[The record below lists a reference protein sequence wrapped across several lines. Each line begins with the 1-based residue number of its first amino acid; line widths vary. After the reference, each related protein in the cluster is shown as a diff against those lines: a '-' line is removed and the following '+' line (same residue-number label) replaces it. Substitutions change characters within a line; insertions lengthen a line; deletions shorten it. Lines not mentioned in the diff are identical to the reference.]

1 MARASRKATATERQ
15 IKLALYVQ
23 AHGPVSR
30 AQIQRHLPEYA
41 ASEARDAASRK
52 KQEATVRRRF
62 ERDKAALAKA
72 GIELAASENGLYR
85 ILPAENGVFSELEEG
100 SVQSALLRVSSAA
113 LLQDPVYE
121 HAGNLRMAL
130 SKLSGPLEIPDALP
144 WAEQEALEGLRPAEE
159 SCDGTRRKAKAA
171 LDASKLLRFEYT
183 DAAGRMTKREV
194 EPIGLFASN
203 GHEYLAAWDNTRQ
216 GERCFRLDRMGR
228 ANVNESGRG
237 SADFEPRRFEAS
249 RWQLLPFQMGDA
261 TGCEATVRISPS
273 ALWQARNLCSSHGRI
288 VEDAIGSCFWQV
300 SFADARG
307 LAAWCIANGPGLVP
321 LQPEEVARA
330 YWELVDE
337 ASTWEEPG
345 STVMQ
350 YAKREASQPHTEEAR
365 QNSTDEEFLPLEE
378 EEGTDPYGLELAA
391 FADRLAARYVTAN
404 SNNTSGSQTL
414 TDDDLLFAM
423 LALVE
428 QAGAVSI
435 PQSAKLLGIKE
446 AKAYSVLETLAFC
459 YDSAAGVRLHLGE
472 MGCSFAALEEPVGI
486 RMSLTEDEASAL
498 AGAAVAFTS
507 GSIISTV
514 AVTCGDEHSQS
525 LEISYWKEGSPAPE
539 PRRIDPQ
546 TMVVRDGHTYLQA
559 WCHKAQAERLFRLD
573 RIIAVA
579 VANEADEQ
587 SDVIA
592 PTSTTRRAATKAII
606 GLAPGV
612 AVPMWPRVSRGRKP
626 STDGTTTFSVPWFG
640 SPWLP
645 KQLASYGRKAVRI
658 EPRALARAV
667 GDYARSLRE

>member
-1 MARASRKATATERQ
+1 MGRASRKATATERQ

-30 AQIQRHLPEYA
+30 AQIQRRLPEYA
-41 ASEARDAASRK
+41 AGNARDAASRK

-72 GIELAASENGLYR
+72 GIELVVSENGLYR
-85 ILPAENGVFSELEEG
+85 VAPAKNGVFSELEEG
-100 SVQSALLRVSSAA
+100 SVQTALLRVSSAA

-121 HAGNLRMAL
+121 HAGSLRMAL
-130 SKLSGPLEIPDALP
+130 AKLSGPLEIPDALP

-159 SCDGTRRKAKAA
+159 PSDGTRRKARAA
-171 LDASKLLRFEYT
+171 LSASKILRFEYT
-183 DAAGRMTKREV
+183 DAAGRMSKREV

-203 GHEYLAAWDNTRQ
+203 GHEYLAAWDNDRQ

-228 ANVNESGRG
+228 VNVNESGRG
-237 SADFEPRRFEAS
+237 TADFEPRRFDAS

-261 TGCEATVRISPS
+261 PAGEATVSISPS
-273 ALWQARNLCSSHGRI
+273 ALWQARNLCSSHGR
-288 VEDAIGSCFWQV
+288 VVKDAIGACFWQV
-300 SFADARG
+300 SYADAQG
-307 LAAWCIANGPGLVP
+307 LAAWCIANGPGLIP
-321 LQPEEVARA
+321 QQPAEVARA
-330 YWELVDE
+330 YWALVDE
-337 ASTWEEPG
+337 ASTWAESGDAGLKAAEHKAELG
-345 STVMQ
+345 
-350 YAKREASQPHTEEAR
+350 E
-365 QNSTDEEFLPLEE
+365 NSPAFALQDEEFASPEE
-378 EEGTDPYGLELAA
+378 DEDPYGLELAS
-391 FADRLAARYVTAN
+391 FADRLAARYVTAE
-404 SNNTSGSQTL
+404 SNAAAGNQTL
-414 TDDDLLFAM
+414 SDDDLFFAM

-446 AKAYSVLETLAFC
+446 TKAYSILETLAFC
-459 YDSAAGVRLHLGE
+459 YDSAADVRLQLGE
-472 MGCSFAALEEPVGI
+472 MGCSFAKLDDPVGI
-486 RMSLTEDEASAL
+486 SMALSEDEASAL

-507 GSIISTV
+507 GSVISTV
-514 AVTCGDEHSQS
+514 AVTCGDGHSQP

-539 PRRIDPQ
+539 PRCVDPQ
-546 TMVVRDGHTYLQA
+546 SMVVRDGHTYLQA

-573 RIIAVA
+573 RIVA
-579 VANEADEQ
+579 VAMVDTSNEELAMTAAQYEQ
-587 SDVIA
+587 GK
-592 PTSTTRRAATKAII
+592 AAKAVI

-626 STDGTTTFSVPWFG
+626 NTDGTTTFSIPWFG

-658 EPRALARAV
+658 EPRALAQAV

>member
-41 ASEARDAASRK
+41 GATAKDTASRK
-52 KQEATVRRRF
+52 KQDATVRRRF

-72 GIELAASENGLYR
+72 GIELAVSENGLYR
-85 ILPAENGVFSELEEG
+85 VLPAQNGVFSELEEG

-121 HAGNLRMAL
+121 HAGSLRMAL

-159 SCDGTRRKAKAA
+159 GSSGTRRKAKAA

-183 DAAGRMTKREV
+183 DAAGRISRREV

-203 GHEYLAAWDNTRQ
+203 GHEYLAAWDRSRQ
-216 GERCFRLDRMGR
+216 SERCFRLDRMGR
-228 ANVNESGRG
+228 VNVNESGRG
-237 SADFEPRRFEAS
+237 AADFEPRRFEAS
-249 RWQLLPFQMGDA
+249 RWQLLPFQMGDSA
-261 TGCEATVRISPS
+261 GCEATVRIFPS
-273 ALWQARNLCSSHGRI
+273 ALWQARNLCSSHGR
-288 VEDAIGSCFWQV
+288 VVKDAIGSSFWRV

-321 LQPEEVARA
+321 QQPAEVARA

-337 ASTWEEPG
+337 ASVWTEPDG
-345 STVMQ
+345 S
-350 YAKREASQPHTEEAR
+350 AHPAEHAASQPGGGESTTYELGEEL
-365 QNSTDEEFLPLEE
+365 LPLEE
-378 EEGTDPYGLELAA
+378 EGPDPYGLELAA
-391 FADRLAARYVTAN
+391 FADRLAARYVTAG
-404 SNNTSGSQTL
+404 SEGSAGSQAL
-414 TDDDLLFAM
+414 SDDELLFAM

-446 AKAYSVLETLAFC
+446 SKAYSVLETLAFC
-459 YDSAAGVRLHLGE
+459 YDSAAGIRLHLGE
-472 MGCSFAALEEPVGI
+472 RGCSFATLEEPVGI
-486 RMSLTEDEASAL
+486 RMALAEDEASAL

-507 GSIISTV
+507 GSVISTV
-514 AVTCGDEHSQS
+514 AVTCGGERNQS

-559 WCHKAQAERLFRLD
+559 WCHKARAERLFRLD
-573 RIIAVA
+573 RIVA
-579 VANEADEQ
+579 VAIPDAAEEQ
-587 SDVIA
+587 GVAAASA
-592 PTSTTRRAATKAII
+592 ATARRGATKAVI

-626 STDGTTTFSVPWFG
+626 NADGTTTFSVPWFG